1 MNLCRTNAAGRDA
14 ASSAVSFVI
23 KDRCVRHC
31 QLGVSV
37 NKNRAA
43 GEVIAAYHLVVYKSS
58 GSRGSPLQLVNVHLG
73 SKHGRQSAAGR
84 AGVVIFKLCAFYIQN
99 SLFAFDTYRA
109 AGASGRSIAVSQVKD
124 AIILERRTFQ
134 FNHATRVNV
143 NGPTS
148 HCNRI

>member
-1 MNLCRTNAAGRDA
+1 MNLRRTNAAGGDA
-14 ASSAVSFVI
+14 AASAVGFVI

-43 GEVIAAYHLVVYKSS
+43 GEVIAAFHLVVYKSS
-58 GSRGSPLQLVNVHLG
+58 GIPIQRVNNVHLG

-124 AIILERRTFQ
+124 AIILERRTLQ